1 MAHTGTKEIL
11 WSRTFTLTTLGMFF
25 LFIPFALYLPVMP
38 VYLLKELH
46 SSMEAAGAVN
56 GIFLIAAVLFRAQT
70 ARLEGRFG
78 SRRVLLASGFLF
90 VATNLLYLSATTV
103 AGVMLIRFFSGA
115 CFAVANTGI
124 QAMGSRLIPRSRVGE
139 GLAYIT
145 TMVLAGGAIGP
156 YLGLTL
162 SQTLGYRAV
171 FILSALVSLLGM
183 LILCAMTIPDER
195 PQIKRGFSFHDLYE
209 WKAVPVSLIIL
220 VIAIAYGGVLTFVA
234 VYAAE
239 LRLTAAANYFF
250 VVMAAAS
257 VAARVTTGRMY
268 DRFGPDAA
276 IYPAIVLMAAGLLLM
291 GCIHSAAGLLSAAAL
306 IGVGYG
312 MAVPSIQTLAIQIS
326 PPHRASE
333 VTATVFTC
341 LDGGVGLG
349 AYLLGGSILAFGYAN
364 VYLALGLLT
373 LACTCFYYA
382 MRRRARA
389 EKTYAFEEI
398 TEKEL
403 P

>member
-103 AGVMLIRFFSGA
+103 TGVMLIRFFSGA

-124 QAMGSRLIPRSRVGE
+124 QAMGSRLIPRSRTGE

-156 YLGLTL
+156 YIGLSL
-162 SQTLGYRAV
+162 SQASGYEAV
-171 FILSALVSLLGM
+171 FVFSALVSLLGM
-183 LILCAMTIPDER
+183 LILCSMKIPDER
-195 PQIKRGFSFHDLYE
+195 PQIQPGFSFQGLYE
-209 WKAVPVSLIIL
+209 GKAVPVSLIVL
-220 VIAIAYGGVLTFVA
+220 VIAMAYGGVLTFVA

-239 LRLTAAANYFF
+239 LQLPAVASYFF
-250 VVMAAAS
+250 VVMAIVS
-257 VAARVTTGRMY
+257 VATRLITGRMY
-268 DRFGPDAA
+268 DRFGPAA
-276 IYPAIVLMAAGLLLM
+276 TIYPAIVSMAAGLLLL
-291 GCIHSAAGLLSAAAL
+291 GCIQSTAGMLWAAAL
-306 IGVGYG
+306 IGTGYG
-312 MAVPSIQTLAIQIS
+312 MAVPAIQTLAIQIS

-364 VYLALGLLT
+364 VYLSLGLLT
-373 LACTCFYYA
+373 LACTPFYYIVRQA
-382 MRRRARA
+382 GKADLKER
-389 EKTYAFEEI
+389 I
-398 TEKEL
+398 PEKEF